1 MFVACGHID
10 CRKCQARVRMQGKYL
25 SQIRDLYDDFH
36 VVCLPLLD
44 EEVRGPDAITSFSE
58 NLARPSPP
66 FPVPSAAPAAP
77 AKVAAPAAAA
87 Q

>member
-1 MFVACGHID
+1 MID

-36 VVCLPLLD
+36 VICLPLLVYINHLHD
-44 EEVRGPDAITSFSE
+44 LGGHVCDVCGCRCH
-58 NLARPSPP
+58 
-66 FPVPSAAPAAP
+66 
-77 AKVAAPAAAA
+77 